1 MDVTAIRSD
10 IFRRRPSRVV
20 PWTAAAGVLAALALF
35 GAASLLPRHLEIPLD
50 IVFAA
55 ALGLSALVTACVGFG
70 EALGRRATH
79 NDVLPH
85 GTVPEMHARPAGG
98 ELDAT
103 LVLREILESLSDG
116 FTLWD
121 ANDRM
126 ILRNQRMVFDPSLT
140 PAAPESGIRFDDYI
154 GMTFPFVDP
163 RMTGGSLEAWMEK
176 RRNWHRDADGSHEVL
191 LKNGRWV
198 LVTERRTT
206 SGGTIGIYTDITR
219 RKKFEEMRQQ
229 SERRL
234 AHAQRLARVGIWEW
248 DADTHEIYFSDIF
261 GEILGLAPDAPPLT
275 LEQFML
281 TVHPANRDI
290 VRTTFGRLMSTGGQ
304 YNQEYQIIRPD
315 GEVRTLRTESEAIP
329 DESGRPAR
337 VIGAVHDL
345 TDLKRAERALRKAME
360 AAAEGNRAK
369 SEFLAN
375 VSHELRTPLNAIIG
389 FSEVMQQEVFG
400 PLGNDRYREYAS
412 DIRASGSHLLG
423 IINDLLDYAKL
434 EAGRLE
440 LHVEPVELST
450 LFENSLR
457 LVRKRAEEADVTL
470 ACDVSGAPE
479 RIEADG
485 RKTMQILLNLLS
497 NAIKFTPAGGTV
509 SLTARTTADGVE
521 ISVADTGVGMSA
533 HDIEIALIPF
543 GQVDSS
549 LNRQQTGTGLGLPL
563 SRALAELHGGRLDIE
578 SAPGRGTTVRVVLP
592 ATARRPGEHRTPPQ
606 LRLVS
611 G

>member
-20 PWTAAAGVLAALALF
+20 PWTAAAGVLFALALF
-35 GAASLLPRHLEIPLD
+35 GASSLLPQRFGVRLD
-50 IVFAA
+50 LVFAA
-55 ALGLSALVTACVGFG
+55 ALGLSALITVCVGAG
-70 EALGRRATH
+70 EALGRRAALQ
-79 NDVLPH
+79 DVLPQDAATAAP
-85 GTVPEMHARPAGG
+85 GRSTDGG
-98 ELDAT
+98 LDAG
-103 LVLREILESLSDG
+103 LLLREILESLSDG

-121 ANDRM
+121 SEGRM

-140 PAAPESGIRFDDYI
+140 PAAPECGIGFEDYVAL
-154 GMTFPFVDP
+154 TFPFVDP
-163 RMTGGSLEAWMEK
+163 RMTGGSREAWLETRSK
-176 RRNWHRDADGSHEVL
+176 WHREADGSHEVL
-191 LKNGRWV
+191 LKTGRWV
-198 LVTERRTT
+198 LLTERRTA
-206 SGGTIGIYTDITR
+206 SGGTVGIYTDITR

-248 DADTHEIYFSDIF
+248 NADTHEIYFSDIF
-261 GEILGLAPDAPPLT
+261 GEILGLDPGAPPLT
-275 LEQFML
+275 VEQFMI

-290 VRTTFGRLMSTGGQ
+290 VRTTLGRLMSIGGQ

-329 DESGRPAR
+329 DENGRPAR

-412 DIRASGSHLLG
+412 DIRDSGSHLLG

-434 EAGRLE
+434 EAGRLD
-440 LHVEPVELST
+440 LHVEPVEFPKL
-450 LFENSLR
+450 LENSLR
-457 LVRKRAEEADVTL
+457 LVHKRAEEAGVTL
-470 ACDVSGAPE
+470 VSNIANAPE

-485 RKTMQILLNLLS
+485 RKLMQILLNLLS
-497 NAIKFTPAGGTV
+497 NAVKFTPAGGTV
-509 SLTARTTADGVE
+509 TLKALSTVDGVE
-521 ISVADTGVGMSA
+521 ISVTDTGVGMSA

-563 SRALAELHGGRLDIE
+563 SRALAELHGGRLDVE
-578 SAPGRGTTVRVVLP
+578 SAPGHGTTVRVSLP
-592 ATARRPGEHRTPPQ
+592 SIVRRPGEGRTPPQ